1 MSEETTVDPA
11 DKPQVIAGAADLFG
25 KPSVRRFKTLDPL
38 PVMGC
43 VCRIR
48 SLTEREVS
56 EYQTEVISSS
66 GTGMRKDK
74 LRSAE
79 RRLISKALV
88 DATDQPY
95 VTGKHLRE
103 MAEWDYADVG
113 FLYTEVAK
121 HVGLNKDD
129 IDNLVKNSEKTPVDD

>member
-1 MSEETTVDPA
+1 MSEETTEDRVVEPD
-11 DKPQVIAGAADLFG
+11 IAGAAQMFG
-25 KPSVRRFKTLDPL
+25 KPSVRRFKDLDPL
-38 PVMGC
+38 PVRGL

-56 EYQTEVISSS
+56 SYQTEVISSS

-79 RRLISKALV
+79 RRLISKSLV
-88 DATDQPY
+88 DGSGQPY
-95 VTGKHLRE
+95 VTGKHLVE
-103 MAEWDYADVG
+103 MAEWDYADIG
-113 FLYTEVAK
+113 FLYTEIAK

-129 IDNLVKNSEKTPVDD
+129 IENLVKNSEKTPADA